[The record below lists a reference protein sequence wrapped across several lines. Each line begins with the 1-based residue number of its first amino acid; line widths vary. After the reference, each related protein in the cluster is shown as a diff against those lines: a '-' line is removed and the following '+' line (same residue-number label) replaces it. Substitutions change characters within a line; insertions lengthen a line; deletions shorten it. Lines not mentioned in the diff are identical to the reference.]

1 MGPKAL
7 QGPGMTR
14 GRIMAS
20 ASQGPNRQKAW
31 DLVSD
36 ADSTVLSQPESG
48 LHEAGKD
55 GQEEEYDTL
64 CESFRLLGRQ
74 QEAWALGKVPWKRSR
89 QPPVGEGSWATE
101 RGPLPGAILRSSE
114 EVREELARAP
124 LFYAPITIF
133 FSFLSFFFSFDLRTI
148 MML

>member
-14 GRIMAS
+14 GRIMTS
-20 ASQGPNRQKAW
+20 TSQGPDRQKAL

-64 CESFRLLGRQ
+64 CESFRLLGLQ
-74 QEAWALGKVPWKRSR
+74 QEAWALGKVPWKRSK
-89 QPPVGEGSWATE
+89 QLPVGEGSWGAE
-101 RGPLPGAILRSSE
+101 RGPLPGAFLRSSE

-124 LFYAPITIF
+124 LF
-133 FSFLSFFFSFDLRTI
+133 
-148 MML
+148 